1 LETAQSD
8 EAKEMARHEG
18 ASTYLP
24 LLPASLLP
32 LTSAV
37 PYLSFCCQN
46 SIGNKNSVFIFIF
59 LISSNL

>member
-8 EAKEMARHEG
+8 EAKEMARNEG
-18 ASTYLP
+18 ASTYLL

-37 PYLSFCCQN
+37 RYLSFCH
-46 SIGNKNSVFIFIF
+46 
-59 LISSNL
+59 